1 VPRIPARWLTLLALS
16 LGISMIIVDATIV
29 NVAIPSIVR
38 DLGLD
43 GTQAQW
49 IVSIYPL
56 VFAALLV
63 TLGRAGDIFGRRRLY
78 LIGLVTFVGASM
90 LAGLAPTGGML
101 ILARVLQGVGGA
113 AIAPATQSI
122 LNTTFRGR
130 DRAVAFAI
138 YGSVIG
144 GMAALGPLV
153 GGWLTT
159 DLSWRWAFFVNLPVG
174 IVAVVATLLW
184 IAESRDEHAQR
195 GFDGAG
201 FVTLTVGLVAVVFS
215 LIEGYTYGWI
225 SPNRPFTIGDWTWP
239 FANVS
244 VIPFTIG
251 LGLASL
257 ALFALI
263 ETRRQ
268 RAGRAILFDFG
279 LWKEPS
285 FRFGNLTATI
295 VALGE
300 FGLLFALPLFLQAVL
315 GYSAFETG
323 LIFLALAGGSFMS
336 ALIAG
341 GISHRTEPRRIVQVG
356 MALEAVGVLGTTLL
370 LSRTVSGATLA
381 IPLFV
386 YGLGVGFA
394 TAQLA
399 NVVLSNVRPEK
410 SGLASGANSTMR
422 QVGTALGAALIGTI
436 LLAGLNAGTQDRL
449 AAVDGLSPQVAAQVA
464 AAIETSDGQALVT
477 LREQPAFA
485 AAVPAVEQAFV
496 DAARTAGL
504 VAAAFIGLG
513 LAFSFLLPAAKRRER
528 EVVAVV
534 EAVPGGVV
542 AEAAAS

>member
-1 VPRIPARWLTLLALS
+1 MNRIPNRWLTLLALS

-63 TLGRAGDIFGRRRLY
+63 TLGRAGDQFGRRRLY
-78 LIGLVTFVGASM
+78 LAGLAIFVGASIM
-90 LAGLAPTGGML
+90 AGLAPTGDLL
-101 ILARVLQGVGGA
+101 ILSRVLQGVGGA

-138 YGSVIG
+138 YGAVIG

-159 DLSWRWAFFVNLPVG
+159 DVSWRWAFLVNLPVG
-174 IVAVVATLLW
+174 LVAVVATLMW
-184 IAESRDEHAQR
+184 IPESRDEHAQR

-201 FVTLTVGLVAVVFS
+201 FVTLTVGLAAVVFA
-215 LIEGYTYGWI
+215 LIQGYTYGWLA
-225 SPNRPFTIGDWTWP
+225 PNRPFAVGGWTWP
-239 FANVS
+239 LESVS
-244 VIPFTIG
+244 VIPFAFV
-251 LGLASL
+251 LGVASL
-257 ALFALI
+257 VAFALVEI
-263 ETRRQ
+263 RR
-268 RAGRAILFDFG
+268 GRSGRPILFDFS
-279 LWKEPS
+279 LWAEPS
-285 FRFGNLTATI
+285 FRYGNLTATI

-323 LIFLALAGGSFMS
+323 LLFLALAGGSFAS
-336 ALIAG
+336 ALVAG
-341 GISHRTEPRRIVQVG
+341 AISHRTEPRRIVQVG
-356 MALEAVGVLGTTLL
+356 MALEAVGVLGASLL
-370 LSRTVSGATLA
+370 LSTSVAGTTLA
-381 IPLFV
+381 VPLFV

-399 NVVLSNVRPEK
+399 NVVLSNVEPER

-422 QVGTALGAALIGTI
+422 QVGTALGAALVGTI
-436 LLAGLNAGTQDRL
+436 LLVGLNTGTRDRL
-449 AAVDGLSPQVAAQVA
+449 ARVEGLPPQVAQQVA
-464 AAIETSDGQALVT
+464 AMIEESDGQALVA
-477 LREQPAFA
+477 LREEPSMT

-496 DAARTAGL
+496 DATRRAGL
-504 VAAAFIGLG
+504 AASAFIGLG
-513 LAFSFLLPAAKRRER
+513 LAFSFLLPAQQRRGR
-528 EVVAVV
+528 EETGAAPVAG
-534 EAVPGGVV
+534 EAR
-542 AEAAAS
+542 EAAAV